1 MLPSKSQLRDSD
13 ELSVRSF
20 ICSDQTSVIVATG
33 LLALVDDCIK
43 SRWHRKDRFQ
53 FPIPMPMLSTRKM
66 NMEYVGPKRLIDEVF
81 NRRGN
86 TATRQPT
93 PLRQTSAKA

>member
-1 MLPSKSQLRDSD
+1 MGSPRLDSN
-13 ELSVRSF
+13 L
-20 ICSDQTSVIVATG
+20 QSVIVATG

-53 FPIPMPMLSTRKM
+53 FPVPMPILSSRKI
-66 NMEYVGPKRLIDEVF
+66 NLEYIGPKRLIDEVF

-86 TATRQPT
+86 TAARHPT
-93 PLRQTSAKA
+93 PLRQTSAEA